1 MEEIKQLHQIAIVS
15 SPGLGHLIS
24 IIELAKRL
32 VSHFNFSITLLLPS
46 RAHDEPTKA
55 QTSLL
60 SSLPNAISYI
70 NLPPIDLS
78 HVPTDDLDIIIS
90 LVILHSIDSIK
101 ESLSTLPRLVA
112 VVTDLFGG
120 LVFEVA
126 REIGVPPYMYFT
138 TNAMYLLFLF
148 HLPKLH
154 ENVSCQFSEMA
165 DPVTLP
171 GCVPVYGKDFEDSLQ
186 DRNSEAYFW
195 TFYQIKKYG
204 LVEGILINTFLDLE
218 PGPIQALQTEGRPKV
233 YPIGPIVRSSSMKC
247 DDVDG
252 IECLRWLDQQPSKSV
267 LFVSFGSGGTLSR
280 KQLGELAIGLEKSEV
295 RFMWV
300 VKCPNDESSFGSYYD
315 NGHDQPEPFSFL
327 PKGFVQRIKDRG
339 LLLSSWAP
347 QIEVLSHRSTGG
359 FLTHCG
365 WNSILESISHAI
377 PMIAWPL
384 YAEQKI
390 NAVVIDKG
398 LKVALTLKF
407 NEDRIVEA
415 DQIADVVK
423 ELLLGKSGSEFYN
436 QMEDLSN
443 FAQKAITDNGNS
455 TKAMKEVANRWIL
468 RVFPLPRFA
477 YCDKKM
483 EHFPTQL
490 ITEILSRLPVK
501 LLLRFRCVAKSW
513 RSLIDDKYFINLHLK
528 HSLQNPTYHNLMIKD
543 CFLQDNPTI
552 NDRYLYSV
560 DFPTLNQAKS
570 INLQFDCDP
579 IETEIVGSCNGLL
592 CLADGN
598 SMGTLVYNPATR
610 KKRVIPVSPVDIPGY
625 VVLCDRIVYGF
636 GYDHVNDDYKL
647 LRIIQS
653 REKTID
659 FHVTEVKLYSLNSN
673 CWKRVRD
680 FPSEYYISYG
690 MCWGVHVN
698 GCLHWLAI
706 RKPQS
711 DGTKEIVAFDL
722 RTEEY
727 KVVPQPKY
735 SRGAKEFFVIEGVL
749 DGCLMMQALYPKIRT
764 DVWIMKEYG
773 VKESWTKLFTIPQY
787 ECIGFYE
794 ALKPITYSK
803 KSGSEE
809 VLVEKN
815 FKELIWI
822 DVKRR
827 RARTVKA
834 VGIPWSFDAV
844 LLVESLVPLGNHKK
858 KKPVKKSNKS
868 VPSQKGQPGKSSNL
882 LASFPEKVLCHI
894 FSRLPVKTL
903 LQVQRVCKKWYNLM
917 NGTEFIKMHLEGPR
931 KCNSDLSLIL
941 KGDSFFSVNVQLLD
955 KAIKV
960 NHPLLCNEEYTDI
973 IGCCNG
979 LVCLCK
985 GLNFALW
992 NPWTGKH
999 EKVPCPNFQLV
1010 HSSNTFHCLN
1020 HGFGYDPTT
1029 DDYKIVSILQQQS
1042 RLKGGTI
1049 DTEVQV
1055 FSLKTK
1061 SWKCMQHF
1069 PYFICYPSSGVL
1081 TNGAFHWVARQIPD
1095 LYSSSNLLLAFDLG
1109 AEKCRVV
1116 TQPNYVDTDFH
1127 MSLALLGDRLC
1138 FLCHYPKENFDLW
1151 VMTDYLNESWTKLV
1165 SISQPSVI
1173 RSFLYMKPLAYSE
1186 DGSEVLFEQDNEKLV
1201 WYNLTKKTV
1210 KYVNILSLPKEFDT
1224 VICSGSLVPV
1234 GNATR
1239 KYQVVDDKPSEKVQ
1253 KSRNKKGRDDFL
1265 TKGFKLKL

>member
-1 MEEIKQLHQIAIVS
+1 ME
-15 SPGLGHLIS
+15 
-24 IIELAKRL
+24 
-32 VSHFNFSITLLLPS
+32 
-46 RAHDEPTKA
+46 
-55 QTSLL
+55 
-60 SSLPNAISYI
+60 
-70 NLPPIDLS
+70 
-78 HVPTDDLDIIIS
+78 
-90 LVILHSIDSIK
+90 
-101 ESLSTLPRLVA
+101 
-112 VVTDLFGG
+112 
-120 LVFEVA
+120 
-126 REIGVPPYMYFT
+126 
-138 TNAMYLLFLF
+138 
-148 HLPKLH
+148 
-154 ENVSCQFSEMA
+154 
-165 DPVTLP
+165 
-171 GCVPVYGKDFEDSLQ
+171 
-186 DRNSEAYFW
+186 
-195 TFYQIKKYG
+195 
-204 LVEGILINTFLDLE
+204 
-218 PGPIQALQTEGRPKV
+218 
-233 YPIGPIVRSSSMKC
+233 
-247 DDVDG
+247 
-252 IECLRWLDQQPSKSV
+252 
-267 LFVSFGSGGTLSR
+267 
-280 KQLGELAIGLEKSEV
+280 
-295 RFMWV
+295 
-300 VKCPNDESSFGSYYD
+300 
-315 NGHDQPEPFSFL
+315 
-327 PKGFVQRIKDRG
+327 
-339 LLLSSWAP
+339 
-347 QIEVLSHRSTGG
+347 
-359 FLTHCG
+359 
-365 WNSILESISHAI
+365 
-377 PMIAWPL
+377 
-384 YAEQKI
+384 
-390 NAVVIDKG
+390 
-398 LKVALTLKF
+398 
-407 NEDRIVEA
+407 
-415 DQIADVVK
+415 
-423 ELLLGKSGSEFYN
+423 
-436 QMEDLSN
+436 
-443 FAQKAITDNGNS
+443 
-455 TKAMKEVANRWIL
+455 
-468 RVFPLPRFA
+468 
-477 YCDKKM
+477 
-483 EHFPTQL
+483 
-490 ITEILSRLPVK
+490 
-501 LLLRFRCVAKSW
+501 
-513 RSLIDDKYFINLHLK
+513 
-528 HSLQNPTYHNLMIKD
+528 
-543 CFLQDNPTI
+543 
-552 NDRYLYSV
+552 
-560 DFPTLNQAKS
+560 
-570 INLQFDCDP
+570 
-579 IETEIVGSCNGLL
+579 
-592 CLADGN
+592 
-598 SMGTLVYNPATR
+598 TLVYNPATR

-711 DGTKEIVAFDL
+711 DGAKEIVAFDL
-722 RTEEY
+722 KTEEY

-749 DGCLMMQALYPKIRT
+749 DGCLMMQALYPKNRT

-803 KSGSEE
+803 KRGSEE

-858 KKPVKKSNKS
+858 KKPVKKRS
-868 VPSQKGQPGKSSNL
+868 
-882 LASFPEKVLCHI
+882 
-894 FSRLPVKTL
+894 
-903 LQVQRVCKKWYNLM
+903 
-917 NGTEFIKMHLEGPR
+917 R

-973 IGCCNG
+973 VGCCNG

-1010 HSSNTFHCLN
+1010 HSSNTYHCLN

-1029 DDYKIVSILQQQS
+1029 DDYKIVSILQQHS

-1049 DTEVQV
+1049 DTK
-1055 FSLKTK
+1055 L
-1061 SWKCMQHF
+1061 
-1069 PYFICYPSSGVL
+1069 GVL

-1173 RSFLYMKPLAYSE
+1173 RSFQYMKPLAYSE

-1253 KSRNKKGRDDFL
+1253 KSRNKKGRDDFSYQGIQTETL
-1265 TKGFKLKL
+1265 STHH